1 MCFSRTRA
9 GRRAYVASAVF
20 LLLLGLAR
28 PTRAQPATGSVA
40 GAIVDQTGAA
50 LPGAL
55 VVLRKTNGKVT
66 GTATAGA
73 DGRYRLDGIAPGRY
87 AIEFELPNFVLL
99 RRDVSIEPGL
109 DLQANAS
116 LRLTISA
123 DVTVT
128 GKRTFRNIADLD
140 RPDGGLIGVADS
152 ASEGL
157 VTGAQIDA
165 RPIMRAGEI
174 LETVPGL
181 IVSQHS
187 GEGKANQYY
196 LRGFN
201 LDHGTD
207 FTTTVAGVPV
217 NMPTHA
223 HGHGYSDL
231 NFLIP
236 ELVSGVQFRK
246 GPYFAEEGDFSAA
259 GASHIRYANTLAGPL
274 FRVSGGEDGWGRIL
288 AAASPRAGQGR
299 LLVAAEVNHNDGPWV
314 HGDDYERLNGVI
326 RYSMGDTLNA
336 WSLTAMG
343 YAGSWQATDQAPQRA
358 VASGALSRFD
368 GVDDTTGGDTS
379 RLSLSGDWQRT
390 TAGGLTRANAYV
402 MRYTL
407 DLFSNFTY
415 FLDDPVNGDQ
425 FQQSDRRVVSGGRVS
440 HRRMQRLRGRPSEL
454 VMGADLRHDA
464 IGRVA
469 LLDTIERRPLATT
482 RDDRVGQTSVAG
494 YLKHEVQWAPWMR
507 SSAGLRVDRFTF
519 DVAAVQPENSGTA
532 SDAIASPK
540 GALIFGPWRSTE
552 IYLNGGMGYHSN
564 DARGTTLTIDPVSG
578 ETQERVTPLARAK
591 GMEAGLRMVPMPGLE
606 TDLSVWRL
614 DLASELLFI
623 GDAGNTEAS
632 RASRRWGVEWNTY
645 AAPTRWLT
653 LDADLA
659 WSKARFTD
667 DEPSGNHIPGAVEG
681 VMSAGVTLDAGRTTF
696 GSLRLRYFG
705 GRNLVEDGSVRS
717 SPTRLLNGQLG
728 VRLASRTEL
737 VLDAFNLLNA
747 AASDIDYL
755 YQSRLPGEPAEGVED
770 VHTHPTLPR
779 TLRVS
784 VRWRP

>member
-1 MCFSRTRA
+1 M
-9 GRRAYVASAVF
+9 

-28 PTRAQPATGSVA
+28 PTWAQPAPGSIA
-40 GAIVDQTGAA
+40 GAVSDQTGAA
-50 LPGAL
+50 LPGVT
-55 VVLRKTNGKVT
+55 VVLRTTRGEVT
-66 GTATAGA
+66 GSAIAGA
-73 DGRYRLDGIAPGRY
+73 DGRYRLDGIPPGRY

-99 RRDVSIEPGL
+99 RRDVTIEPGL
-109 DLQANAS
+109 VRPADAT
-116 LRLTISA
+116 LRLTMSA

-157 VTGAQIDA
+157 ITGQQIDA

-223 HGHGYSDL
+223 HGQGYSDL

-259 GASHIRYANTLAGPL
+259 GASHIRYANALDGPL
-274 FRVSGGEDGWGRIL
+274 FRVSGGEDGWGRVL
-288 AAASPRAGQGR
+288 AAASPRLGKGR

-314 HGDDYERLNGVI
+314 HGDDYERLNGVV
-326 RYSMGDTLNA
+326 RYSVGDTLNA
-336 WSLTAMG
+336 WSVTAMG
-343 YAGSWQATDQAPQRA
+343 YDGSWQATDQAPRRA
-358 VASGALSRFD
+358 IDSGAFSRFD
-368 GVDDTTGGDTS
+368 GVDDTTGGSTS
-379 RLSLSGDWQRT
+379 RVSLSGDWQRT
-390 TAGGLTRANAYV
+390 TPGGLTRANAYV
-402 MRYTL
+402 MRYDL

-440 HRRMQRLRGRPSEL
+440 HRRTPRLGGRPTEL
-454 VMGADLRHDA
+454 VVGADLRHDA
-464 IGRVA
+464 IGKVA
-469 LLDTIERRPLATT
+469 LLHTVDRQALATT
-482 RDDRVGQTSVAG
+482 RDDRVGQSSLAG
-494 YLKHEVQWAPWMR
+494 YVQHEVQWTPWMR

-519 DVAAVQPENSGTA
+519 DVEAVQPENSGTA

-552 IYLNGGMGYHSN
+552 FYLNAGTGYHSN
-564 DARGTTLTIDPVSG
+564 DARGTTLAIDPISG
-578 ETQERVTPLARAK
+578 EAQDRVTPLARAK
-591 GMEAGLRMVPMPGLE
+591 GMETGLRMVPMPGFQ
-606 TDLSVWRL
+606 TDISMWRL
-614 DLASELLFI
+614 DLDSELLFI

-645 AAPTRWLT
+645 AAPRRWLT

-659 WSKARFTD
+659 WSKARFTQD
-667 DEPSGNHIPGAVEG
+667 DPAGNYIPGAVER

-705 GRNLVEDGSVRS
+705 GRNLIEDGSVRS
-717 SPTRLLNGQLG
+717 NPTRLLNGQVG

-747 AASDIDYL
+747 EASDIDYL
-755 YQSRLPGEPAEGVED
+755 YRSRLPGEVSEGVAD
-770 VHTHPTLPR
+770 IHTHPTLPR

>member
-1 MCFSRTRA
+1 M
-9 GRRAYVASAVF
+9 

-28 PTRAQPATGSVA
+28 ATGAQPVPGSIA
-40 GAIVDQTGAA
+40 GAVTDQTGAA
-50 LPGAL
+50 LPGATI
-55 VVLRKTNGKVT
+55 VLRQAS
-66 GTATAGA
+66 GTVAGGAIAAA
-73 DGRYRLDGIAPGRY
+73 DGRYRVDGVPAGRY
-87 AIEFELPNFVLL
+87 AVEFALPNFVLL
-99 RRDVSIEPGL
+99 RRDVAIEPGL
-109 DLQANAS
+109 VCQADAT

-157 VTGAQIDA
+157 VTGQQIDA

-259 GASHIRYANTLAGPL
+259 GASHIRYTNMLDRPL
-274 FRVSGGEDGWGRIL
+274 IRVSGGEDGWGRVL
-288 AAASPRAGQGR
+288 AAASPRLGRGR

-314 HGDDYERLNGVI
+314 RGDDYERLNGVV
-326 RYSMGDTLNA
+326 RFSLGDTLNA

-343 YAGSWQATDQAPQRA
+343 YDGSWQATDQAPRRA
-358 VASGALSRFD
+358 VAGGTVSRFD
-368 GVDDTTGGDTS
+368 GVDDTTGGETS
-379 RLSLSGDWQRT
+379 RASLSGDWQRT
-390 TAGGLTRANAYV
+390 TQGGLTRANAYV
-402 MRYTL
+402 MRYAL

-425 FQQSDRRVVSGGRVS
+425 FQQSDRRIVSGGRVS
-440 HRRMQRLRGRPSEL
+440 HRRTPRLAGRPTEL
-454 VMGADLRHDA
+454 VVGAELRHDA
-464 IGRVA
+464 IGRLA
-469 LLDTIERRPLATT
+469 LLHTVDRQPLAAT
-482 RDDRVGQTSVAG
+482 RDDRVGQTSMAG
-494 YLKHEVQWAPWMR
+494 YVQHEVQWLPWMR
-507 SSAGLRVDRFTF
+507 SSAGLRVERFLF
-519 DVAAVQPENSGTA
+519 DVEAAQPENSGTA
-532 SDAIASPK
+532 SAAIGSPK
-540 GALIFGPWRSTE
+540 AALIFGPWRSTE
-552 IYLNGGMGYHSN
+552 IYLNAGTGYHSN
-564 DARGTTLTIDPVSG
+564 DARGTTLTIDPISG
-578 ETQERVTPLARAK
+578 ETQERVTPLARAR
-591 GMEAGLRMVPMPGLE
+591 GIETGVRLMPMPGLE

-614 DLASELLFI
+614 DLASELLFV
-623 GDAGNTEAS
+623 GDAGNTAAG

-645 AAPTRWLT
+645 ATPTRWLT

-659 WSKARFTD
+659 WSKARFAD
-667 DEPSGNHIPGAVEG
+667 DDPAGQFIPGAVEG
-681 VMSAGVTLDAGRTTF
+681 VMSAGVTLDAGRSTF

-705 GRNLVEDGSVRS
+705 GRNLVEDGRVRS
-717 SPTRLLNGQLG
+717 SPTRLLNGQAG

-747 AASDIDYL
+747 AASDVDYL
-755 YQSRLPGEPAEGVED
+755 YRSRLPGEAEDGVED
-770 VHTHPTLPR
+770 IHSHPTLPR